1 MLKNVILLVLMGLF
15 FIGCG
20 DDEESDEIKF
30 SIQEIIWAKDGSRMI
45 LLPASNFEMGDA
57 SSEPDIL
64 MEHSLPIHT
73 VELDDFYIDVH
84 EVTVGQ
90 FQKFIDEAS

>member
-64 MEHSLPIHT
+64 MEHSLPIHPST
-73 VELDDFYIDVH
+73 IPKHCLLYH
-84 EVTVGQ
+84 
-90 FQKFIDEAS
+90 KYRSR